1 MNRWKGPS
9 RQQRLLEEIKEWKLE
24 EAEHISLILQSAPTL
39 EPAYINLLREWQPLL
54 ERTAA
59 AAEALL
65 ERRLSLADGGSS
77 SKAELEAAWPSAVEP
92 ETAETEATRG
102 AAAVEPGLAG
112 TAAAEPASA
121 QWDSAQ
127 PAATQPDSAQ
137 TGSAQPA
144 TTQPGSAQ
152 TDSAQP
158 AATQPGSAQT
168 DSVPP
173 TEARPSSAEP
183 AVAQPSSAEL
193 LEASAAQS
201 SALVQQLL
209 QLLGSSSTLGR
220 DVSARAAVHHT
231 LRESTASLAK
241 IEAAQQEAFRESED
255 TELEEE
261 ENRTGSPASG
271 TAVGAGTVGEWKQV
285 PIGGHTLPPLPY
297 PYNALEPYIDEKTM
311 RIHHDKHHQTY
322 VNDLNKAEV
331 QLQESRKSGNF
342 DLVKHW
348 ERELAFNGA
357 GHYLHTLFWTV
368 MSPQGGG
375 RPVGTLGDAIDR
387 DFGSFDAFKKQFSE
401 AANKV
406 EGGGWAILV
415 WSPRSRRLEIL
426 QAEKHQ
432 NLSQWDVIPLLPLD
446 VWEHAY
452 YLKHQNVRADYVKD
466 WWNVVNWPYVNHR
479 FEKAKMLAWE
489 PF

>member
-1 MNRWKGPS
+1 MSRWKGPS
-9 RQQRLLEEIKEWKLE
+9 GQQRLLEEIKEWKLE

-65 ERRLSLADGGSS
+65 ESRLSRADAGSS
-77 SKAELEAAWPSAVEP
+77 EAELETAWPSAVES
-92 ETAETEATRG
+92 ETAESDATRG
-102 AAAVEPGLAG
+102 IAAAEPGLAG
-112 TAAAEPASA
+112 TAAAEPGSVQPTAA
-121 QWDSAQ
+121 QWDLAQ
-127 PAATQPDSAQ
+127 PAA
-137 TGSAQPA
+137 AQPGWE
-144 TTQPGSAQ
+144 Q
-152 TDSAQP
+152 
-158 AATQPGSAQT
+158 
-168 DSVPP
+168 P
-173 TEARPSSAEP
+173 TEARPISAEP
-183 AVAQPSSAEL
+183 ATAQPSSSEL

-220 DVSARAAVHHT
+220 DVSARAVVHHT
-231 LRESTASLAK
+231 LRESTACLAK
-241 IEAAQQEAFRESED
+241 IEVAQLEALRESAD

-261 ENRTGSPASG
+261 ENRTGTPASG

-322 VNDLNKAEV
+322 VNDLNKAEI

-432 NLSQWDVIPLLPLD
+432 DLSQWDAIPLLPLD

-466 WWNVVNWPYVNHR
+466 WWNVVNWPYVNQR